1 MVSFYLN
8 LSIRECFYC
17 IVIGTGRHSFMGK
30 IIDLVGSNDDTAHL
44 QIIMGRIGMF
54 CIGCI
59 VVFLVAQI
67 LVM

>member
-1 MVSFYLN
+1 
-8 LSIRECFYC
+8 
-17 IVIGTGRHSFMGK
+17 MGK